1 MFAAIDRQNK
11 KEVAGRRSVMITDAT
26 KKNAK
31 GVKITMDHFKIVGR
45 LGNGSFG
52 TVYLVTHKKTPK
64 GQPVRYF
71 AMKTLEKE
79 GVLKQNMARYALTE
93 KNVLQ
98 VAGNHPLII
107 GLNYAF

>member
-1 MFAAIDRQNK
+1 MEN
-11 KEVAGRRSVMITDAT
+11 
-26 KKNAK
+26 
-31 GVKITMDHFKIVGR
+31 FKVVNR

-52 TVYLVTHKKTPK
+52 TVYLVTHKKQPK
-64 GQPVRYF
+64 GQPVQYF

-79 GVLKQNMARYALTE
+79 SVLKQNMARYALTE

-98 VAGNHPLII
+98 VAGSHPLIV